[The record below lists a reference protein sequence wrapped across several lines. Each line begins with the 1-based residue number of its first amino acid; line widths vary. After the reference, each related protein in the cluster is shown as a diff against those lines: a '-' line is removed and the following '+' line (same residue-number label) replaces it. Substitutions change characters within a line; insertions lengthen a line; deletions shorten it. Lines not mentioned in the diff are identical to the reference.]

1 MQDTGYY
8 LALTFGTLLSSQGAD
23 AHDPRPIPWPS
34 FAAVSPLYTGLR
46 SSLTTRARP
55 AVSQTLPG
63 PVRSRS
69 VHEEPYTHFP
79 GPARGG
85 RSRVRRRQATV
96 GPGRQSGRTGP
107 GDQGGPHMASP
118 IPRAHRVAG
127 AL

>member
-1 MQDTGYY
+1 MAETESWHSRSINQRNPPGTTGPGPG
-8 LALTFGTLLSSQGAD
+8 LQHMALTFGTLLSSQGAD

-69 VHEEPYTHFP
+69 VHEEPYTH
-79 GPARGG
+79 
-85 RSRVRRRQATV
+85 
-96 GPGRQSGRTGP
+96 
-107 GDQGGPHMASP
+107 
-118 IPRAHRVAG
+118 IPR
-127 AL
+127 